1 MLAVISLNPSFTV
14 LLKISVLKGVVSFCV
29 ICFKIENVAL
39 VSLVQSLS
47 SVDVTKLFTTIT
59 FSHLTDT
66 AKRARMN
73 IIN

>member
-29 ICFKIENVAL
+29 IDFKIENVAL

-47 SVDVTKLFTTIT
+47 SVV
-59 FSHLTDT
+59 
-66 AKRARMN
+66 
-73 IIN
+73 